1 MPAELSSNNGLVM
14 KVYLCK
20 KDLIDDPD
28 VVHFSGDWL
37 TPSQIKAQIQDLI
50 LNNRDICTLNAA
62 AIIFLDRKLPMDS
75 FYCVTNNQL
84 TRVVDLLYPEYIGIF
99 GIYTL
104 FERGRI

>member
-1 MPAELSSNNGLVM
+1 M

-20 KDLIDDPD
+20 KDLIDDPG

-37 TPSQIKAQIQDLI
+37 TPSQVKVQIQDLI
-50 LNNRDICTLNAA
+50 LNNVDICTLNAA

-84 TRVVDLLYPEYIGIF
+84 SRVVDVLYPEYIGIF
-99 GIYTL
+99 GIYNL